1 MPRIARVICPGL
13 PHHVTQ
19 RGNRRGTVFFTDG
32 DRKVYLRWLQEYAGK
47 HAIDVLAYC
56 LMTNHVHLVV
66 VPTTRHGL
74 HRALRTLHM
83 RYAQRINRM
92 RDWKGHL
99 WQGRYFA
106 SALDETYCWSAIRYV
121 ECNPVRAGMIG
132 KAESY
137 PWSSAAAH
145 CSFRSDPVLTTEVS
159 WRRRCEAVGNWSAWL
174 AGGDD
179 QASLDT
185 LRRHANRGLPC
196 GSPAFVEMLEKTTGR
211 KLQRRPQGRQCSKG
225 DAPL

>member
-1 MPRIARVICPGL
+1 MPRIARVLCPGL

-19 RGNRRGTVFFTDG
+19 RGNRRGTVFFTDR
-32 DRKVYLRWLQEYAGK
+32 DRKAYLRWLHEYTRK
-47 HAIDVLAYC
+47 HAIEVLAYC

-66 VPTTRHGL
+66 VPSTRHGL
-74 HRALRTLHM
+74 HRALRPLHT
-83 RYAQRINRM
+83 RYAQRVNRA

-106 SALDETYCWSAIRYV
+106 SALDEAYCWAAIRYV
-121 ECNPVRAGMIG
+121 ERNPVRAGMIA
-132 KAESY
+132 KAEGY

-145 CSFRSDPVLTTEVS
+145 CGYRSDPVLTTDAS

-174 AGGDD
+174 AGNDE
-179 QASLDT
+179 QERLDT

-196 GSPAFVEMLEKTTGR
+196 GSPAFVELLEKTTGR
-211 KLQRRPQGRQCSKG
+211 KLQLRPQGRQGSKG

>member
-1 MPRIARVICPGL
+1 MPRIARLVYPNV

-32 DRKVYLRWLQEYAGK
+32 DRATYLHWLKDYTGK

-66 VPTTRHGL
+66 VPATPHAL
-74 HRALRTLHM
+74 HRALRPLHT
-83 RYAQRINRM
+83 RYAQRINRI
-92 RDWKGHL
+92 RGWKGHL

-106 SALDETYCWSAIRYV
+106 SPLDGPWTWSAIRYV

-145 CSFRSDPVLTTEVS
+145 CGLRSDPLLTANSLWQRQLAAVS
-159 WRRRCEAVGNWSAWL
+159 DWSNWL
-174 AGGDD
+174 AGEDD
-179 QASLDT
+179 RQTVDQ
-185 LRRHANRGLPC
+185 LRRHASKGLPC
-196 GSPAFVEMLEKTTGR
+196 GSPSFVEMLEKATGR
-211 KLQRRPQGRQCSKG
+211 KLKCRPQGRQKG
-225 DAPL
+225 ET